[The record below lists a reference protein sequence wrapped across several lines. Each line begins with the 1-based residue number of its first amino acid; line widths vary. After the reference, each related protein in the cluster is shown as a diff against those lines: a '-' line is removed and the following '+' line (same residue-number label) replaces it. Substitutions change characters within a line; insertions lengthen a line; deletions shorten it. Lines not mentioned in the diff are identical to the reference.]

1 MEISDKRDLTTGN
14 PLKKIVIFM
23 IPVLIGN
30 IFQQLYSTVDTI
42 IVGRTLGP
50 DALAAVGGTGG
61 LSFLVFGFS
70 SGLASGVTVLTSQY
84 IGAKDHVKASRSVGV
99 IYTLVAGIVVVC
111 TIGGLLLLPWILH
124 MMNIPDELYDRTYA
138 YQFIC
143 FAGLMG
149 TLLYN
154 LESSLLRALGD
165 STTPL
170 FFLIVSSVMNIILDL
185 VFILNFHMDVA
196 GAALATVLS
205 QAFSGVASM
214 IFSMRKYELL
224 RLKRDSFRFG
234 FKFLWEHVRIGLP
247 LSIQNSI
254 TAVGMVVFQSA
265 LNSLGADT
273 IAAYTACQKIE
284 SFSTM
289 PMFASSTALVTY
301 VAQNYGA
308 KDYGRIRKGVKAL
321 FLVNLAISLVGGSLI
336 ILFSEPLVG
345 LFVGRES
352 MEVIR
357 LAKIYIVINAG
368 CLWCAALLFVFRAA
382 VQGTGVTQVPMIGGF
397 IELFMRVFAA
407 LVLAEKFG
415 FVGLATAY
423 PLAWLFAAFLNIG
436 YYIYECRTCLR
447 IDNKT
452 EMPAGEWK
460 KGNKV

>member
-1 MEISDKRDLTTGN
+1 
-14 PLKKIVIFM
+14 M

-50 DALAAVGGTGG
+50 NALAAVGGAGG
-61 LSFLVFGFS
+61 LSFLIFGFS
-70 SGLASGVTVLTSQY
+70 SGLSSGVTVLTSQY

-99 IYTLVAGIVVVC
+99 IYALTSVIAIICTVGGI
-111 TIGGLLLLPWILH
+111 LLLPWILH
-124 MMNIPDELYDRTYA
+124 IMNIPSELYNRTYA
-138 YQFIC
+138 YQMIC
-143 FAGLMG
+143 FAGLVG

-154 LESSLLRALGD
+154 LESGLLRALGD

-170 FFLIVSSVMNIILDL
+170 FFLIISSAMNIILDL

-205 QAFSGVASM
+205 QTFSGVASM

-224 RLKRDSFRFG
+224 RLGRNSFCYDYRF
-234 FKFLWEHVRIGLP
+234 FWEHIKIGLP
-247 LSIQNSI
+247 LAIQNSI
-254 TAVGMVVFQSA
+254 TAVGMLVFQSA
-265 LNSLGADT
+265 LNSMGADS

-308 KDYGRIRKGVKAL
+308 KNNRRIRKGVNAL
-321 FLVNLAISLVGGSLI
+321 FWVNLSISLICGGLI
-336 ILFSEPLVG
+336 IMFSEPVIG
-345 LFVGRES
+345 LFIGRES
-352 MEVIR
+352 IEVIR
-357 LAKIYIVINAG
+357 LAKSYITINAG
-368 CLWCAALLFVFRAA
+368 CLWCAALLFVYRAA

-407 LVLAEKFG
+407 LVLARTFG
-415 FVGLATAY
+415 FIGLATAY

-436 YYIYECRTCLR
+436 YYIYECKTCLK
-447 IDNKT
+447 ISKNKKRGHYA
-452 EMPAGEWK
+452 EYI
-460 KGNKV
+460 